1 VVVIRAKAI
10 SEARPPA
17 IPPASLPVPIP
28 DTRTS
33 VGNWRAKKEPE
44 ATSMADAGAQDDCGP
59 DESRRP
65 GVEGPE
71 ERFRPSSV
79 ATLRVL
85 VSMVA

>member
-1 VVVIRAKAI
+1 MVIRAKAI

-44 ATSMADAGAQDDCGP
+44 AASMAGMMMPVLRMSAAQMSLVVP
-59 DESRRP
+59 VSRAQRN
-65 GVEGPE
+65 G
-71 ERFRPSSV
+71 S
-79 ATLRVL
+79 VL
-85 VSMVA
+85 VLWRR